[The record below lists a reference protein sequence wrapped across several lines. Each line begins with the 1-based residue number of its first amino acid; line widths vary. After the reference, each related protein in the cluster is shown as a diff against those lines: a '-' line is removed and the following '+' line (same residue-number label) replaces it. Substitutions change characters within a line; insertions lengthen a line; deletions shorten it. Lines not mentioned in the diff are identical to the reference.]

1 MLGGKEAQELAIED
15 LFDHR
20 CSIYHLQTTTTDPG
34 FGLPGQTT
42 HSYPDTP
49 DLENVP
55 CHFNVGASAQM
66 VQQEPMNTYLYTG
79 KLQLPAGTDVR
90 ANDKIVNE
98 ENGLDFTAQVPQN
111 IRGHHM
117 TVTIQRKGNIE
128 AAL

>member
-1 MLGGKEAQELAIED
+1 
-15 LFDHR
+15 
-20 CSIYHLQTTTTDPG
+20 
-34 FGLPGQTT
+34 
-42 HSYPDTP
+42 
-49 DLENVP
+49 
-55 CHFNVGASAQM
+55 
-66 VQQEPMNTYLYTG
+66 MNTYLYTG

>member
-55 CHFNVGASAQM
+55 CHFNVGASAQ
-66 VQQEPMNTYLYTG
+66 
-79 KLQLPAGTDVR
+79 LPAGTDVR